1 MQCYGENIT
10 FDDKNGSKKKMM
22 NEDLSN
28 ADIFSFIYF
37 ISCEL
42 LFSLCFCKMVLYIR
56 NINNNRFWDEQC
68 ILQNNKMSQLFSVCL
83 PISSKV

>member
-10 FDDKNGSKKKMM
+10 FDDKNGSNKKMI

-28 ADIFSFIYF
+28 AAIFSFIYF

-42 LFSLCFCKMVLYIR
+42 LFRYVFAKGFYISETLV
-56 NINNNRFWDEQC
+56 I
-68 ILQNNKMSQLFSVCL
+68 
-83 PISSKV
+83 